1 MWEDAE
7 NTDGLRPE
15 NLIVRLMKNGID
27 SGEDFAI
34 NKNNGWSCDFGNL
47 KKYENGKKLNYTV
60 LTDVPD
66 GYALEIHGNAEDGFT
81 LVFTHEPENFDISGK
96 VEWEGD
102 ENALNERPQSVEIT
116 LLANG
121 KTVNTVNVSEN
132 ENWSFTF
139 TGLLRKDRGNI
150 IAYSIKQK
158 ELQDYDTTITGFEV
172 KNVYSKLEPTP
183 TPTPTKSEEP
193 APTVDISGNIEW
205 CAEEGY
211 TTARPKQVTVTLL
224 KDGEAVDEV
233 TVTPDED
240 GVWKYEFKG
249 LPKNEARA
257 AVNYTVSQ
265 NEIEN
270 YSTEVVGYNIINTFT
285 GTVPTK
291 SEEPAPTASN
301 SPAPVESIK
310 PSNNVKPPKTGDGA
324 NVNAWV
330 IIAAVAGI
338 VAAAAIILL
347 IVLAA
352 KKKKQ
357 NK

>member
-1 MWEDAE
+1 M
-7 NTDGLRPE
+7 
-15 NLIVRLMKNGID
+15 
-27 SGEDFAI
+27 
-34 NKNNGWSCDFGNL
+34 
-47 KKYENGKKLNYTV
+47 
-60 LTDVPD
+60 
-66 GYALEIHGNAEDGFT
+66 
-81 LVFTHEPENFDISGK
+81 
-96 VEWEGD
+96 
-102 ENALNERPQSVEIT
+102 
-116 LLANG
+116 
-121 KTVNTVNVSEN
+121 
-132 ENWSFTF
+132 
-139 TGLLRKDRGNI
+139 
-150 IAYSIKQK
+150 
-158 ELQDYDTTITGFEV
+158 
-172 KNVYSKLEPTP
+172 
-183 TPTPTKSEEP
+183 
-193 APTVDISGNIEW
+193 DISGNIEW

-233 TVTPDED
+233 TVTPDEY

-301 SPAPVESIK
+301 SPTPVESIK

-324 NVNAWV
+324 NADAWV
-330 IIAAVAGI
+330 IIAAAAGI